1 MLDEPLGEADVRGF
15 LRSALD
21 GGELRFSGH
30 AYEEMENDGLV
41 EQDVRNCL
49 WAGQFDGCDFVGDSW
64 RYRMRTALIVAVV
77 AFRCK
82 TEVVVVTAWRD
93 R

>member
-15 LRSALD
+15 LRRDLA

-30 AYEEMENDGLV
+30 AYEEMENDGFV

-49 WAGQFDGCDFVGDSW
+49 WAGQFDGCDFVRDSW

-77 AFRCK
+77 AFRSK
-82 TEVVVVTAWRD
+82 TEVVVVTAWRG

>member
-1 MLDEPLGEADVRGF
+1 MIDEPLCEADVRRF
-15 LRSALD
+15 LRGALD

-49 WAGQFDGCDFVGDSW
+49 WAGQFDGRDFVGDSW